1 MKYLI
6 KDVAK
11 LAKEFGKEKR
21 SRGKIAKCVARG
33 ARRAVGGAWR
43 GAVGDSFLYK
53 IYKFYK
59 IFKFYK
65 IYKRRVAFSERAIRP
80 AGQPHSSLLMWI
92 PRGACSSLKALMRR
106 DSWIS
111 TSCMK

>member
-43 GAVGDSFLYK
+43 GVVGGCFLYK
-53 IYKFYK
+53 IY
-59 IFKFYK
+59 KFYK